1 MNRPSIFRGVQD
13 VQPVTD
19 ATAGGRPEDL
29 SPDGGIALRDVC
41 KEYVLADEQRVLALG
56 GTTLDIAKGEF
67 FSVVGPS
74 GCGKSTLLMM
84 LAGLRTPTSGTIS
97 IDGTI
102 VDRPYTDAGIVFQR
116 DALMEWRT
124 VLANVTVQ
132 AEVRGTDRKAASRRA
147 VELLRLVGLEDFVDA
162 YPDELS
168 GGMRQRVSIA
178 RAFVHDPS
186 VLLMDEP
193 FAAIDALTRETLAD
207 DLQRIWLA
215 SQKTVFF
222 ITHNI
227 QEAVYLSDRVAIM
240 SPRPGR
246 LVEIVDIDLPRPRV
260 PEVMETEEFFRLT
273 QRVHRWF
280 RSRERAF
287 AEWEADQEGS
297 R

>member
-1 MNRPSIFRGVQD
+1 
-13 VQPVTD
+13 VQPITD
-19 ATAGGRPEDL
+19 PTAGGRPAGV
-29 SPDGGIALRDVC
+29 SPQDGGITLRDVR
-41 KEYVLADEQRVLALG
+41 KEYVLADEQRVLALA

-97 IDGTI
+97 IDGTL

-132 AEVRGTDRKAASRRA
+132 AEVRGTDRKAAARRA

-178 RAFVHDPS
+178 RAFVHDPG

-207 DLQRIWLA
+207 DLQRIWLE

-246 LVEIVDIDLPRPRV
+246 IVEIVDIDLPRPRV
-260 PEVMETEEFFRLT
+260 PEIMETEEFFRLT
-273 QRVHRWF
+273 RQVHRWF
-280 RSRERAF
+280 RSRDGAF
-287 AEWEADQEGS
+287 AEWEAGQEGP

>member
-1 MNRPSIFRGVQD
+1 M
-13 VQPVTD
+13 TTA
-19 ATAGGRPEDL
+19 ATADDAYI
-29 SPDGGIALRDVC
+29 SLREARKD
-41 KEYVLADEQRVLALG
+41 YVLAGKERVRALSP
-56 GTTLDIAKGEF
+56 TTLDIRKGNF

-74 GCGKSTLLMM
+74 GCGKSTLMMM
-84 LAGLRTPTSGTIS
+84 LAGLRLPTSGTIS
-97 IDGTI
+97 IGGTV
-102 VDRPYTDAGIVFQR
+102 VDRPYTDAGIVFQQ
-116 DALMEWRT
+116 DALMEWRK
-124 VLANVTVQ
+124 VLANVVLQ
-132 AEVRGTDRKAASRRA
+132 AEVRGTDRKVAAKRA
-147 VELLRLVGLEDFVDA
+147 RELLEIVGLGDFVDA

-178 RAFVHDPS
+178 RAFVHDPG

-227 QEAVYLSDRVAIM
+227 QEAVYLSDQVAVM

-246 LVEIVDIDLPRPRV
+246 IVEIVDIDLPRPRV
-260 PEVMETEEFFRLT
+260 PELMDTPEFFALT

-280 RSRERAF
+280 RSREGAF
-287 AEWEADQEGS
+287 QEWEENQAGQTAATTGGQP
-297 R
+297 

>member
-1 MNRPSIFRGVQD
+1 M
-13 VQPVTD
+13 TTA
-19 ATAGGRPEDL
+19 ATADDAYI
-29 SPDGGIALRDVC
+29 SLRAARKD
-41 KEYVLADEQRVLALG
+41 YVLAGKERVRALSP
-56 GTTLDIAKGEF
+56 TTLDIRKGNF

-74 GCGKSTLLMM
+74 GCGKSTLMMM
-84 LAGLRTPTSGTIS
+84 LAGLRLPTSGTIS
-97 IDGTI
+97 IGGTV
-102 VDRPYTDAGIVFQR
+102 VDRPYTDAGIVFQQ
-116 DALMEWRT
+116 DALMEWRK
-124 VLANVTVQ
+124 VLSNVVLQ
-132 AEVRGTDRKAASRRA
+132 AEVRGTDRKVAARRA
-147 VELLRLVGLEDFVDA
+147 RELLEIVGLGDFVDA

-178 RAFVHDPS
+178 RAFVHDPG

-227 QEAVYLSDRVAIM
+227 QEAVYLSDQVAVM

-246 LVEIVDIDLPRPRV
+246 IVEIIDIDLPRPRV
-260 PEVMETEEFFRLT
+260 PELMDTPEFFALT

-280 RSRERAF
+280 RSRDGAF
-287 AEWEADQEGS
+287 QRWEDDQAEQAAATGPHHGGQS
-297 R
+297 